1 MNPISGAA
9 PIMDA
14 ETMKALM
21 VTAVAAQTATATK
34 AATAAAAL
42 KVMNPQGGLDVYAQ
56 GSVI

>member
-14 ETMKALM
+14 QTMKELM
-21 VTAVAAQTATATK
+21 ITAVAAQTATATK

-42 KVMNPQGGLDVYAQ
+42 KVMAPAGGLDVYA
-56 GSVI
+56 

>member
-42 KVMNPQGGLDVYAQ
+42 KVMNPQGSLDVYA
-56 GSVI
+56 